1 MDPRVLCGNRWLGL
15 DISGGLSCP
24 LCIDLAFGGG
34 GGGVLRQT
42 ICGTYSLSFA
52 IDQAHLDV
60 RVELAGGSHLTC
72 HIFPACCMMV

>member
-24 LCIDLAFGGG
+24 LCIDLAFGGEG
-34 GGGVLRQT
+34 GGSTSPNHLWD
-42 ICGTYSLSFA
+42 IFDEFCH
-52 IDQAHLDV
+52 QAHLDV
-60 RVELAGGSHLTC
+60 RVELAVGSHLTC